1 MTTYASETRVG
12 ISRPVPHLSDA
23 ELAELNEE
31 FELLPAGKIVQWARD
46 TFGSRLC
53 LAASMQDSV
62 LIDVATK
69 VDPGIEVVFVDTGY
83 HFPETLETL
92 DRVEA
97 RYDLRVNVVRNP
109 EPLDDLWMEDPDAC
123 CAARKVK
130 PLEDVLATKA
140 AWLTGVRRAE
150 SETRASAPIVARD
163 KRGLVK
169 INPLANW
176 DELDIDGYVAD
187 HDIVV
192 NPLLSQ
198 GYASIGCW
206 PCTRAVKPGED
217 PRAGR
222 WTGFS
227 KTECGLHD

>member
-1 MTTYASETRVG
+1 MSLSEMSVG
-12 ISRPVPHLSDA
+12 ISRPVPHLSDQ
-23 ELAELNEE
+23 ELADLNEE

-53 LAASMQDSV
+53 LAASMQDAV

-83 HFPETLETL
+83 HVPETLETL
-92 DRVEA
+92 DRVA
-97 RYDLRVNVVRNP
+97 RRYDLNVNVVRNP

-123 CAARKVK
+123 CEARKVK
-130 PLEDVLATKA
+130 PLEDALAGRA
-140 AWLTGVRRAE
+140 AWMSGLRRAE
-150 SETRASAPIVARD
+150 SATRANAPIVSRD

-176 DELDIDGYVAD
+176 DDLDIEGYVAD
-187 HDIVV
+187 HDVVV

-198 GYASIGCW
+198 GYTSIGCW

>member
-1 MTTYASETRVG
+1 MTVSEARVG
-12 ISRPVPHLSDA
+12 ISRPVPHLGDE

-31 FELLPAGKIVQWARD
+31 FELLPAAKIVQWARD
-46 TFGSRLC
+46 TFGTRLC

-62 LIDVATK
+62 LIDVATR

-92 DRVEA
+92 DRVRS
-97 RYDLRVNVVRNP
+97 RYGLEVNVVRDP
-109 EPLDDLWMEDPDAC
+109 APLDDLWMEDPDAC

-140 AWLTGVRRAE
+140 AWMSGLRRGEAQ
-150 SETRASAPIVARD
+150 TRANAPIVARD

-176 DELDIDGYVAD
+176 DDVDIEGYAAD

-192 NPLLSQ
+192 NPLMAQ

-206 PCTRAVKPGED
+206 PCTRAVAPGED

-227 KTECGLHD
+227 KTECGLHE